1 MTKIYGPNDPRS
13 RMIPMTRSSSIP
25 RSTLHKYV
33 PWNLVHS
40 LHQCSARS
48 PEITLAAIVAAQDLW
63 TGIMQSSTRHLQHGI
78 IRCHDL
84 REAEVNQLQ
93 AILAMAINMALLN
106 SHHQREMGWPWW
118 LPLQDTS
125 LIYIYIYYTYIIHI
139 LYIYYTYIIHLLY
152 IIYIYISLY
161 YHLLKFT
168 VTFHTSLGSETVCML
183 VLVPQKRATSNR
195 WPPLTLAQ
203 GGSRWWAECPDLRC
217 HTSSSPTSDPGAQY
231 CDCASSWWLGASAS
245 WHPPRSPHSRPRRE
259 TCWNSGHSCSWSF
272 VING

>member
-1 MTKIYGPNDPRS
+1 M
-13 RMIPMTRSSSIP
+13 
-25 RSTLHKYV
+25 L
-33 PWNLVHS
+33 
-40 LHQCSARS
+40 
-48 PEITLAAIVAAQDLW
+48 
-63 TGIMQSSTRHLQHGI
+63 
-78 IRCHDL
+78 
-84 REAEVNQLQ
+84 
-93 AILAMAINMALLN
+93 
-106 SHHQREMGWPWW
+106 
-118 LPLQDTS
+118 
-125 LIYIYIYYTYIIHI
+125 YIYYTSIIHI
-139 LYIYYTYIIHLLY
+139 LYIYYTSIIHLLY